1 MTAFAT
7 VDDLALLTGRTFT
20 AAQEDQVVALLDAAS
35 AYLRGVIGQ
44 EVYPAT
50 ESTYTAYPLGGRED
64 LPQWPVVSVDTVER
78 DGVEIDYTYRPGYI
92 KVAGDDPVDIT
103 FTWGYESVPP
113 ELTRLTCVLVAQSLA
128 VLEAGVGLNAGG
140 ISSVAIDDFKVSF
153 AEGGAGTGMT
163 LTPHATAA
171 VRQQF
176 GRGSADVAESVQ

>member
-20 AAQEDQVVALLDAAS
+20 AAQEDQATALLDAAS

-44 EVYPAT
+44 DVYPRT
-50 ESTYTAYPLGGRED
+50 TSTYTAYPLGGRED
-64 LPQWPVVSVDTVER
+64 LPQWPVFDVVSVER
-78 DGVEIDYTYRPGYI
+78 DGEEIPYIYRPGYI
-92 KVAGDDPVDIT
+92 KVSCDDPVDIT
-103 FTWGYESVPP
+103 FTWGHATVPP

-163 LTPHATAA
+163 LTPHAEAS

-176 GRGSADVAESVQ
+176 GRGAVDVAESVQ

>member
-1 MTAFAT
+1 MVAFAS

-20 AAQEDQVVALLDAAS
+20 AAQEEQATALLDAAS

-44 EVYPAT
+44 DVYPAT
-50 ESTYTAYPLGGRED
+50 SSTYTAYPLGGRED

-78 DGVEIDYTYRPGYI
+78 DGVAIDYTYRPGYI
-92 KVAGDDPVDIT
+92 KVSGDDPVDIT
-103 FTWGYESVPP
+103 FTWGHDTIPP
-113 ELTRLTCVLVAQSLA
+113 ELNRLTCVLVAQSLA
-128 VLEAGVGLNAGG
+128 VLDAGVGLNAGG

-163 LTPHATAA
+163 LTPHAENS

-176 GRGSADVAESVQ
+176 GRGSVDVAESVQ